1 LILEP
6 IVQGAG
12 GMRCYS
18 ADFLRRLT
26 QWAQQ
31 NDIYVIADEIMT
43 GLGRTGQWLA
53 GDHAGIAADMICLS
67 KGLTAGTLPLSC
79 VLIDHEIYDLFY
91 QSDDPRT
98 AFLHSHT
105 YSGHPLAVCAAR
117 ATLQTLRNE
126 DLITTANVVGEHMK
140 KCFTEIAQATGLIK
154 NVRSVGAWVAADL
167 IECKHARP
175 GQVLAHMAQQRG
187 ALLRPLGNTL
197 YWLPPLNIELSTLDN
212 LAQITLDSLRAVY
225 V

>member
-1 LILEP
+1 
-6 IVQGAG
+6 
-12 GMRCYS
+12 
-18 ADFLRRLT
+18 
-26 QWAQQ
+26 
-31 NDIYVIADEIMT
+31 MT

-53 GDHAGIAADMICLS
+53 CDHAGINADMICLS

-79 VLIDHEIYDLFY
+79 VLIDHVIYDLFY

-126 DLITTANVVGEHMK
+126 DLIHKARTLGVHMQQCFVDIAKTTG
-140 KCFTEIAQATGLIK
+140 ILK
-154 NVRSVGAWVAADL
+154 NIRSIGAWVAADL
-167 IECKHARP
+167 TACKHARP
-175 GQVLAHMAQQRG
+175 GHILAGEAQKLG

-197 YWLPPLNIELSTLDN
+197 YWLPPLNMELSTLDN
-212 LAQITLDSLRAVY
+212 LAQITLDALRAVY